1 MKRTIY
7 LFVFLLLAQT
17 ASAQN
22 DETKRDLAFLQG
34 TKNWF
39 AAWQLV
45 SSEVF
50 KINKVKPVEFVFF
63 DDQYVYSTSAIT
75 IPKGLA
81 VKGNNL
87 MNLKLTWRKSLH
99 HDTLTLPDRTKVPV
113 GLMSFA
119 SEVNG
124 NAFFVMPLLS
134 FWQHNEIKSKELGTE
149 KLVTGVFLHEFSH
162 SQQMENFGKK
172 ISSYENTTHFEAPFS
187 DDIVQHLF
195 GKNEA
200 YISLYKQEV
209 SFLYSSVKD
218 EKLNQELVNRALE
231 TLQNRQ
237 QTFFRDKLIAL
248 REIDRFFLT
257 MEGLGQ
263 YTMYLWLIHPK
274 GGNVTASNA
283 VAGVRRGSKWWSQ
296 DEGFGLFL
304 VLDRLTIPSVWAKG
318 LFGDSTEDVISLIKR
333 LGK

>member
-1 MKRTIY
+1 MKRAIY
-7 LFVFLLLAQT
+7 FFIFLLLVQT

-22 DETKRDLAFLQG
+22 EEAKRELAFLEG

-39 AAWQLV
+39 TAWQLV

-50 KINKVKPVEFVFF
+50 KINTVKPVQFVFF

-87 MNLKLTWRKSLH
+87 MNLKLSWKKNLH
-99 HDTLTLPDRTKVPV
+99 HDMLTLPDQTKVPV

-119 SEVNG
+119 SEANG

-134 FWQHNEIKSKELGTE
+134 FWQHAGVTSKELGTE

-162 SQQMENFGKK
+162 AQQMQNFGKK
-172 ISSYENTTHFEAPFS
+172 IGSYEKTTHFEVPFS

-195 GKNEA
+195 GKNET
-200 YISLYKQEV
+200 YINLFKEEV
-209 SFLYSSVKD
+209 SFLYSSVKE
-218 EKLNQELVNRALE
+218 EKLDQALVNKALE
-231 TLQNRQ
+231 AMQNRQ
-237 QTFFRDKLIAL
+237 QIFFKDKFVAL
-248 REIDRFFLT
+248 KEIDRFFLT

-274 GGNVTASNA
+274 GGNIALPEA
-283 VAGVRRGSKWWSQ
+283 IAGVRRGSKWWSQ

-304 VLDRLTIPSVWAKG
+304 VLGRLTAPSTWAKS
-318 LFGDSTEDVISLIKR
+318 LFGDRTEDIVSLIKR
-333 LGK
+333 FSN

>member
-1 MKRTIY
+1 MKRAIY
-7 LFVFLLLAQT
+7 LFVFLLLRQT

-22 DETKRDLAFLQG
+22 EEAKRDLDFLKG
-34 TKNWF
+34 TKDWF
-39 AAWQLV
+39 AAWQLI

-50 KINKVKPVEFVFF
+50 KINTVKPVQFVFF
-63 DDQYVYSTSAIT
+63 DDQYVYSTSTIT

-87 MNLKLTWRKSLH
+87 MNLRLTWKKSLH
-99 HDTLTLPDRTKVPV
+99 HDTLTLPDQTKVPV

-134 FWQHNEIKSKELGTE
+134 FWQHAGVKSIELGTE

-172 ISSYENTTHFEAPFS
+172 ISSYEKTTRFEAPFS

-195 GKNEA
+195 GKNDA
-200 YISLYKQEV
+200 YVNLYKQEV
-209 SFLYSSVKD
+209 SSLYSSVKD
-218 EKLNQELVNRALE
+218 EKLDRVLVNKALKAM
-231 TLQNRQ
+231 QNRQ
-237 QTFFRDKLIAL
+237 QTYFKNKFIAL
-248 REIDRFFLT
+248 TEIDRFFLT

-274 GGNVTASNA
+274 GGNITIPNA
-283 VAGVRRGSKWWSQ
+283 IAGVRRGSKWWSQ

-304 VLDRLTIPSVWAKG
+304 VLERLTVPSKWAKG
-318 LFGDSTEDVISLIKR
+318 LFGDRTEDIVSLIKR
-333 LGK
+333 FGK